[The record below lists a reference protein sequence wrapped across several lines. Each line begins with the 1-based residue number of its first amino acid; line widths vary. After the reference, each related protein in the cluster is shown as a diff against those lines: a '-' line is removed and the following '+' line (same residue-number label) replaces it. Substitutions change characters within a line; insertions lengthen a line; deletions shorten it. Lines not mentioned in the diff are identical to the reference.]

1 MAKKYYDVC
10 LHYGRCDDTLK
21 VKARE
26 MPVYVRYG
34 TARQSKMTRGFGNV
48 LYGRAVR
55 NSTVPYRVG
64 RKREHKGNEAI
75 GGHI

>member
-10 LHYGRCDDTLK
+10 LHYGKCDDTLK

-48 LYGRAVR
+48 LYGRAVIL
-55 NSTVPYRVG
+55 PYLIELGEVRAQ
-64 RKREHKGNEAI
+64 RK
-75 GGHI
+75 